1 METLEQGTESRGQR
15 WRPHPV
21 LLGLAAA
28 VTIGIG
34 AAWFIDARWQDTA
47 TADLTLAFDETLTA
61 IEIAERRVQS
71 VTEYARPARDRV
83 DVDPSV
89 RESLD
94 ELVRDA
100 AADSAADIA
109 TQRDRVDAVRLLPWH
124 TDLRTARDQAG
135 AWLDL
140 RASGI
145 VSLADTGRATYPPR
159 DQLDAARA
167 DLRDAWATIQR
178 SAQAPP

>member
-1 METLEQGTESRGQR
+1 METLEQGAESRGQR

-28 VTIGIG
+28 VAIGIG
-34 AAWFIDARWQDTA
+34 AAWLVDARWQDTA

-61 IEIAERRVQS
+61 IEVAERRVQS
-71 VTEYARPARDRV
+71 VTEYARPARDRA

-89 RESLD
+89 RDSLD
-94 ELVRDA
+94 TLIRDA
-100 AADSAADIA
+100 AVDSAADIA
-109 TQRDRVDAVRLLPWH
+109 AQRSRVDGVRLLPWH
-124 TDLRTARDQAG
+124 TALLAARDQAG

-145 VSLADTGRATYPPR
+145 VSLAATGRAVYAPR
-159 DQLDAARA
+159 EQLDAARA
-167 DLRDAWATIQR
+167 ALRESW
-178 SAQAPP
+178 QALTPPG

>member
-1 METLEQGTESRGQR
+1 METLEQGAERSPV
-15 WRPHPV
+15 RPRLRLAV
-21 LLGLAAA
+21 ISLLAASIA
-28 VTIGIG
+28 LAG
-34 AAWFIDARWQDTA
+34 AGWLIDARWQDTA
-47 TADLTLAFDETLTA
+47 TADLTLAFDETLTS

-109 TQRDRVDAVRLLPWH
+109 TQRDRIDAVRLLPWH
-124 TDLRTARDQAG
+124 TDLQTARDQAG

-159 DQLDAARA
+159 DQLDAARSE
-167 DLRDAWATIQR
+167 LRDAWATIQR
-178 SAQAPP
+178 SAQARP